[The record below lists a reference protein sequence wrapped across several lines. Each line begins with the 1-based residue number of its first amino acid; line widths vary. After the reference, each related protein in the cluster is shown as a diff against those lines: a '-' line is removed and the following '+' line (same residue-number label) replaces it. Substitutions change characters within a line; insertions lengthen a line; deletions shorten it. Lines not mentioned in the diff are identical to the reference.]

1 MEHELKILPQY
12 FKAVLEGT
20 KTFELRKND
29 RDYKVGDTLILKE
42 WQHLFDMEWR
52 YTVKEITKE
61 ITYILEGGQYGLGI
75 DYCILGLKPT
85 GIELKNIDLKDITM
99 EEQVAK
105 INEEDEEF
113 AVAIINYDLDNAIE
127 EFY

>member
-1 MEHELKILPQY
+1 
-12 FKAVLEGT
+12 
-20 KTFELRKND
+20 
-29 RDYKVGDTLILKE
+29 
-42 WQHLFDMEWR
+42 MEWR
-52 YTVKEITKE
+52 YTGKEITKE

-127 EFY
+127 EFYDCMQARLGLLEYLGVDAEDVMKAYPEHLEKLKNRPRKED